1 LKGGKAPLFF
11 VWLDPWE
18 IDSKEPRYC
27 MWFSKK
33 IPLVLFLGF
42 VFFFFF
48 CQWNV
53 LTLDLCA

>member
-1 LKGGKAPLFF
+1 LWIGNLKGGKAPLFF

-33 IPLVLFLGF
+33 IPLVLFFG
-42 VFFFFF
+42 FFFFF
-48 CQWNV
+48 FV
-53 LTLDLCA
+53 SGTS

>member
-1 LKGGKAPLFF
+1 LWIGNLKGGKAPLFF

-42 VFFFFF
+42 VFFLSVE
-48 CQWNV
+48 C
-53 LTLDLCA
+53 LDS